1 MENLLPSFETTAVQ
15 CAKKHSINYEELK
28 KCADGN
34 KGNQLLYEAGEKT
47 NSLNP
52 KLNYVPWINVNGIH
66 TNEIQQ
72 QAEGNLSYYVCSQL
86 KVLFK
91 LELECNWN

>member
-1 MENLLPSFETTAVQ
+1 MLNFETAAVE
-15 CAKKHSINYEELK
+15 CAKKLSIDYEELK
-28 KCADGN
+28 TCAKSN
-34 KGNQLLYEAGEKT
+34 RGNQLMFKAGEKT

-72 QAEGNLSYYVCSQL
+72 QAEANLSYFVCSQL

-91 LELECNWN
+91 SELECNWN